1 MDLKVHCPTA
11 TCRAT
16 LTVPISAAGHVARCP
31 LCHATFLVP
40 SEEDIAEQT
49 ASSWIEDD
57 IDDLAEEIDNEWQQR
72 LKDEAV
78 RRAREEEHRRNTTAR
93 EIEKIM
99 ATHKQLT
106 HEEAASMA
114 AAAMS
119 TQSTATVDEPAA
131 QQSPQR
137 PLAPAANVQSAPTQ
151 TQEETLDTATVAPT
165 QPQPTPVAQ
174 SNAVAVSTPE
184 PAQAASE
191 PQHLTIAPKQVKAP
205 RQSHKDAYPSE
216 LVVTEPRPY
225 LLVSRCTQS
234 GVELTFNSNFLKHD
248 GFRLSM
254 PLACAFTGESD
265 RAKLIARPLAF
276 LDQAR
281 GEIRNA
287 YDIEAGHEAKLTQS
301 ITGKEMLSRMGVIEQ
316 LPEPFRF
323 PFPYYVRTD
332 HSNMSIKCTT
342 SKKGEGPLLAHV
354 TIPDGPMALRWL
366 RHVNG
371 VCGREYDLLSRD
383 VAHLWQNEWT
393 GLDETVR
400 RRLEVWAHF
409 MDGEKFRYFI
419 NDADM
424 PKKDEGLAG
433 VVLTDRRLIY
443 KKFHR
448 QGQVEFGTNAQL
460 IIRADGTMAGLRVKT
475 EDGTF
480 KCARFHFDDLQ
491 KLKDAA
497 SDLGFGLDI
506 AK

>member
-1 MDLKVHCPTA
+1 MQEQ
-11 TCRAT
+11 
-16 LTVPISAAGHVARCP
+16 VP
-31 LCHATFLVP
+31 
-40 SEEDIAEQT
+40 
-49 ASSWIEDD
+49 
-57 IDDLAEEIDNEWQQR
+57 
-72 LKDEAV
+72 
-78 RRAREEEHRRNTTAR
+78 
-93 EIEKIM
+93 
-99 ATHKQLT
+99 
-106 HEEAASMA
+106 
-114 AAAMS
+114 
-119 TQSTATVDEPAA
+119 
-131 QQSPQR
+131 
-137 PLAPAANVQSAPTQ
+137 
-151 TQEETLDTATVAPT
+151 
-165 QPQPTPVAQ
+165 
-174 SNAVAVSTPE
+174 
-184 PAQAASE
+184 
-191 PQHLTIAPKQVKAP
+191 
-205 RQSHKDAYPSE
+205 
-216 LVVTEPRPY
+216 
-225 LLVSRCTQS
+225 
-234 GVELTFNSNFLKHD
+234 
-248 GFRLSM
+248 
-254 PLACAFTGESD
+254 
-265 RAKLIARPLAF
+265 
-276 LDQAR
+276 
-281 GEIRNA
+281 
-287 YDIEAGHEAKLTQS
+287 
-301 ITGKEMLSRMGVIEQ
+301 
-316 LPEPFRF
+316 
-323 PFPYYVRTD
+323 
-332 HSNMSIKCTT
+332 
-342 SKKGEGPLLAHV
+342 PLLAHV

-419 NDADM
+419 NDTDM